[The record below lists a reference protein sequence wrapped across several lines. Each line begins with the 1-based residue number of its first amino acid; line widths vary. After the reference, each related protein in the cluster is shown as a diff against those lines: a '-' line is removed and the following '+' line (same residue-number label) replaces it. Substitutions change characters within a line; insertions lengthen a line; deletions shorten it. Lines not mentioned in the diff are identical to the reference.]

1 MLYFAGHTGVVELR
15 NNLQDMLGV
24 KLPATLIFDHPT
36 IHALVA
42 FLVQEQATTA
52 RQTSETHMARTDRTI
67 GELQDIAAR
76 LLGHV
81 VPADAP
87 LMEVGLD
94 SLGN

>member
-1 MLYFAGHTGVVELR
+1 
-15 NNLQDMLGV
+15 MLGV

-42 FLVQEQATTA
+42 FLIQEQATTT
-52 RQTSETHMARTDRTI
+52 RQTSGTHMEGADRTI
-67 GELQDIAAR
+67 AELQHIAAS

-94 SLGN
+94 SLGD